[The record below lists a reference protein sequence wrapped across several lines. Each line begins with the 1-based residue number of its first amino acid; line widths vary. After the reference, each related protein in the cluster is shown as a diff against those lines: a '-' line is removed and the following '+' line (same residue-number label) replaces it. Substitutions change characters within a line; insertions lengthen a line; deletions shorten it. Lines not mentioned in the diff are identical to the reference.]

1 MPGDGGD
8 PVAEAGEAILVR
20 GDAQNPADHRDFALA
35 LEQFRDVLAR
45 EFAGV
50 AIVGADIAE
59 LCRAS

>member
-1 MPGDGGD
+1 MPSL
-8 PVAEAGEAILVR
+8 EAGEAILMG

-35 LEQFRDVLAR
+35 AEQLRDVLAR

-50 AIVGADIAE
+50 AVVRADIAE